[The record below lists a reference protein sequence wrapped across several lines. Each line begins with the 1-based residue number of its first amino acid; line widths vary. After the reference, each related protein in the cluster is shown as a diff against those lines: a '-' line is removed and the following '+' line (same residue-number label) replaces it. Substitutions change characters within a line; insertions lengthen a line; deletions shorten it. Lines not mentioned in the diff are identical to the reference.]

1 MNTHNTRTYYLRSI
15 PRQGQKR
22 GDPIACLM
30 TSLDRAGNVIKY
42 SIATMH
48 PKDEF
53 KKALGRKIAEGR
65 LQDSPAIVF
74 VEKMPESGH
83 VISRMIMNDILAR
96 FEEVSCLSK
105 GYLERQYKNK
115 WAYHIPARVAKAA
128 KQWIANADKPRQI
141 DTRGKTHVQIMT
153 EIVDRMYPRVSTQK
167 DLTGSCTGSITC
179 DIKDAPA
186 FTEADLSSKNN
197 ESVSLQM
204 SRPTVVSNPKD
215 LIKYGDSN
223 EFAEWVKAGQD
234 FVREPAREDSA
245 QVKKTPKYS
254 FSNAQQQANYEVFQ
268 KALPDMLMN
277 KFLKG
282 RYAIVSGNEIK
293 SFFDSYQTSL
303 EHALVKYKAGEF
315 IIQEVAVNVMPIYEQ
330 KSA

>member
-83 VISRMIMNDILAR
+83 VINRMIMNDILCR

-128 KQWIANADKPRQI
+128 KQWIANADKPRQTDAPIKRSLASRLSI
-141 DTRGKTHVQIMT
+141 DTRGKTEKQIMA
-153 EIVDRMYPRVSTQK
+153 EIADRMYPRVSTQK
-167 DLTGSCTGSITC
+167 DLTGSCTGSLTC
-179 DIKDAPA
+179 DIKDAPS

-197 ESVSLQM
+197 ESVSLQ
-204 SRPTVVSNPKD
+204 
-215 LIKYGDSN
+215 N
-223 EFAEWVKAGQD
+223 EFVEWVKAGQD